1 VSSGSGCSSESGSRV
16 VDPAAA
22 LHMHQYGAVFSS
34 ILQYAP
40 VQQYGWSCD
49 AVSKYDYFA
58 VLGYGVHVRYSSKGR
73 YLMQYC
79 SMMRLHVAYQAV
91 PTYRLRWLG
100 VREWGYLTKLEERIR
115 AAMAILAAILAI
127 L

>member
-1 VSSGSGCSSESGSRV
+1 M

-58 VLGYGVHVRYSSKGR
+58 KLGYGVHVRYSSKGR

-91 PTYRLRWLG
+91 PTYRLRGLG
-100 VREWGYLTKLEERIR
+100 VREWGYLAKLEERIR

>member
-1 VSSGSGCSSESGSRV
+1 
-16 VDPAAA
+16 
-22 LHMHQYGAVFSS
+22 
-34 ILQYAP
+34 
-40 VQQYGWSCD
+40 
-49 AVSKYDYFA
+49 
-58 VLGYGVHVRYSSKGR
+58 
-73 YLMQYC
+73 MQYC